1 MLVLDNSIL
10 FNVCSHKTISF
21 SMNSILNIMLFPK
34 KRRTLYFFI
43 AVILSVNSL
52 VCSGQNSKWV
62 TLSPSAQ
69 NEIVQNYVS
78 ALDSFAQAMPIVGND
93 SESIW
98 AADTVHIMAQR
109 VKNGRNSFLRNMAD
123 IYQMQNFIGYG
134 MAYFNAIVGAAND
147 SSGLCNYTLHRI
159 LAVGDSL
166 HRGVIADGFK
176 NMNKWNHLQFESILN
191 MSLFHKLSL
200 MNFYPQNE
208 DNDFA
213 YCAWNVIVMDSINKN
228 RIFTDKEMFQ
238 VASIIESVSFFKMIV
253 PLITMLDGTSGLA
266 EKKKDYVVEVAL
278 YFDSKSMPVYACLYD
293 GKKPKLLG
301 DKEFEAYMLK
311 STRYKT
317 ELLRIATQE
326 MLAIKANSSSE
337 SK

>member
-1 MLVLDNSIL
+1 
-10 FNVCSHKTISF
+10 
-21 SMNSILNIMLFPK
+21 MNSIFNIMLFPK

-62 TLSPSAQ
+62 TLSSSAQ

-123 IYQMQNFIGYG
+123 IYHMQNFIGYG
-134 MAYFNAIVGAAND
+134 MAYFNALIGFAND
-147 SSGLCNYTLHRI
+147 SSGLCDYTLHRI

-166 HRGVIADGFK
+166 HRGVVADGFK
-176 NMNKWNHLQFESILN
+176 SIRKWNHLQLE
-191 MSLFHKLSL
+191 SL
-200 MNFYPQNE
+200 MNMCLFCKLYIMNLYPEYDDE
-208 DNDFA
+208 DFR
-213 YCAWNVIVMDSINKN
+213 YCAWHVMAMDTINKQGK
-228 RIFTDKEMFQ
+228 FTDKEIFQ
-238 VASIIESVSFFKMIV
+238 MSSIIESVSFFKMIV
-253 PLITMLDGTSGLA
+253 PLITMLDGTSGIA
-266 EKKKDYVVEVAL
+266 EKKKDYVIEVAH
-278 YFDSKSMPVYACLYD
+278 YFDSKSFPVYGCFNGGIKPTLYS
-293 GKKPKLLG
+293 

-311 STRYKT
+311 STKYKIG
-317 ELLRIATQE
+317 LLRIATQI
-326 MLAIKANSSSE
+326 MRAINTKAPSKSE
-337 SK
+337 

>member
-1 MLVLDNSIL
+1 
-10 FNVCSHKTISF
+10 
-21 SMNSILNIMLFPK
+21 MNSILNIMLFPK

-109 VKNGRNSFLRNMAD
+109 VKKGKNSFLRNMAD
-123 IYQMQNFIGYG
+123 IYHMQNFIGYG
-134 MAYFNAIVGAAND
+134 MAYFNALIGFAND
-147 SSGLCNYTLHRI
+147 SSGLCDYTLHRI

-166 HRGVIADGFK
+166 HRGVVADGFK
-176 NMNKWNHLQFESILN
+176 NMNKWNHLQLESVLN
-191 MSLFHKLSL
+191 MGLFHKLYL
-200 MNFYPQNE
+200 MNCYP
-208 DNDFA
+208 DIKDDDFA
-213 YCAWNVIVMDSINKN
+213 YCAWNVMVMDSINKK

-238 VASIIESVSFFKMIV
+238 VSAIIESVSFFKMIV
-253 PLITMLDGTSGLA
+253 PLITMLDGTSGIA
-266 EKKKDYVVEVAL
+266 EKKKNYVIEVAH
-278 YFDSKSMPVYACLYD
+278 YFDSNSMPVYTYLND

-317 ELLRIATQE
+317 ELLRIVTQE
-326 MLAIKANSSSE
+326 MLAFKANTSSE